1 MNTLTLEDVLRNT
14 ARKLGEIRMPVR
26 ERDAMLAIQ
35 DCISDLAACIE
46 AIQMHDKR
54 VQEQQEHEIQPDEV
68 EVKAEAEDGPSEA

>member
-46 AIQMHDKR
+46 AIQMHDKQVKEQTE
-54 VQEQQEHEIQPDEV
+54 VQPEEV
-68 EVKAEAEDGPSEA
+68 EVKAEVEDGQSEA

>member
-35 DCISDLAACIE
+35 DCISDLAACID
-46 AIQMHDKR
+46 AIQMHDKKM
-54 VQEQQEHEIQPDEV
+54 QEQTAVQPEEV
-68 EVKAEAEDGPSEA
+68 EVKAEVEDGQSEA

>member
-46 AIQMHDKR
+46 AIQMHDKK
-54 VQEQQEHEIQPDEV
+54 VQEHTDVQPEEV
-68 EVKAEAEDGPSEA
+68 EVKAEVEDGQSET

>member
-46 AIQMHDKR
+46 AIQMHDKQ
-54 VQEQQEHEIQPDEV
+54 VQEQTEVQPEEV
-68 EVKAEAEDGPSEA
+68 EVKAEVEDGQSET

>member
-46 AIQMHDKR
+46 AIQIHDKKI
-54 VQEQQEHEIQPDEV
+54 QEQTAVQPE
-68 EVKAEAEDGPSEA
+68 EVKAEVEDGQSEA